1 MISQE
6 NPSLRKFQ
14 KERFATMR
22 EAMDLKETKETV
34 EDILSSYET
43 RIENITSIF
52 EVSQSL
58 VDTLPESLLGDKK
71 KKEKVT
77 VELKDLLARNDNL
90 RKKDFDK
97 MMDSVS
103 SFQEECG
110 EEMKDLVRE
119 YFDEERGV
127 TQILRKALKEF
138 KDALARG
145 EIKKIKNLQLSI
157 KELFAEREKRKS
169 EIVSRLKEFQ
179 GEQEEIPR
187 QLTGLLA
194 KGEDLRI
201 RDFKSMLSRIKTER
215 VERLSLRK
223 KRKEDVTKML
233 QDFKRQ
239 RQRLAFPPK
248 AIDNIGEAKN
258 AKKS

>member
-1 MISQE
+1 
-6 NPSLRKFQ
+6 
-14 KERFATMR
+14 
-22 EAMDLKETKETV
+22 
-34 EDILSSYET
+34 
-43 RIENITSIF
+43 
-52 EVSQSL
+52 
-58 VDTLPESLLGDKK
+58 
-71 KKEKVT
+71 
-77 VELKDLLARNDNL
+77 
-90 RKKDFDK
+90 

-179 GEQEEIPR
+179 GEQKR
-187 QLTGLLA
+187 YRASLQVFWL
-194 KGEDLRI
+194 KG
-201 RDFKSMLSRIKTER
+201 KT
-215 VERLSLRK
+215 S
-223 KRKEDVTKML
+223 
-233 QDFKRQ
+233 
-239 RQRLAFPPK
+239 
-248 AIDNIGEAKN
+248 G
-258 AKKS
+258 